1 MSMSMRI
8 LVIEDEARTADFIEK
23 GLREKGHA
31 VDVCRTGSEGLSFAL
46 SKEHDAI
53 VLDRMLPGMDGLSVL
68 KALRAEDRTTPAI
81 ILSALGQIDHRVEGL
96 KAGGDDY
103 LVKPFAFSELLARIE
118 AIVRRRDP
126 RAAEQTEL
134 HVDNLRLDLAARKAE
149 RGGREIDLHPRE
161 FAILEYMMRNAG
173 RPVTRSM
180 LLSHV
185 WGFQFEPQANVVDVH
200 ISRLR
205 RKIDTPA
212 DRPLIETL
220 RGEGYRIRDGRVTQ

>member
-1 MSMSMRI
+1 MPMRI

-31 VDVCRTGSEGLSFAL
+31 VDVCRSGAEGLSFAL
-46 SKEHDAI
+46 SREHDAI
-53 VLDRMLPGMDGLSVL
+53 VLDRMLPEMDGLSVL
-68 KALRAEDRTTPAI
+68 KALRAEDKATPAI

-134 HVDNLRLDLAARKAE
+134 RADDLRLDIAARKAV
-149 RGGREIDLHPRE
+149 RGAREIELHPRE
-161 FAILEYMMRNAG
+161 YAILEYMMRNAG

-205 RKIDTPA
+205 RKIDAPGE
-212 DRPLIETL
+212 RPLIETL
-220 RGEGYRIRDGRVTQ
+220 RGEGYRIRAAA

>member
-1 MSMSMRI
+1 MTMRI

-23 GLREKGHA
+23 GLKEKGHA
-31 VDVCRTGSEGLSFAL
+31 VDVCRTGPEGLTFAL
-46 SKEHDAI
+46 NGEHDAI
-53 VLDRMLPGMDGLSVL
+53 VLDRMLPQMDGLTIL
-68 KALRAEDRTTPAI
+68 KTLRSEDKTTPAI

-103 LVKPFAFSELLARIE
+103 LVKPFAFSELMARIE

-134 HVDNLRLDLAARKAE
+134 RTEDLRLDLVGRKAY
-149 RGGREIDLHPRE
+149 RGKREIDLHPRE

-173 RPVTRSM
+173 RPVTRTM

-185 WGFQFEPQANVVDVH
+185 WGYQFEPQANVVDVH

-205 RKIDTPA
+205 KKIDGPG
-212 DRPLIETL
+212 DRALIETL
-220 RGEGYRIRDGRVTQ
+220 RGEGYRIRSAA

>member
-1 MSMSMRI
+1 MTMRI

-23 GLREKGHA
+23 GLKEKGHA
-31 VDVCRTGSEGLSFAL
+31 VDVCRTGPEGLSFAL
-46 SKEHDAI
+46 SGEHDAI
-53 VLDRMLPGMDGLSVL
+53 ILDRMLPQMDGLTVL
-68 KALRAEDRTTPAI
+68 KALRAEEKNTPAI

-118 AIVRRRDP
+118 AIVRRHDP

-134 HVDNLRLDLAARKAE
+134 KVDDLRLDLVSRKAI
-149 RGGREIDLHPRE
+149 RGPREIELFPRE

-173 RPVTRSM
+173 RPVTRTM

-185 WGFQFEPQANVVDVH
+185 WGYQFEPQANVVDVH

-205 RKIDTPA
+205 RKIDA
-212 DRPLIETL
+212 AGEKSLIETL
-220 RGEGYRIRDGRVTQ
+220 RGEGYRIRTAT

>member
-1 MSMSMRI
+1 MTMRI
-8 LVIEDEARTADFIEK
+8 LVIEDETRTADFIEK
-23 GLREKGHA
+23 GLKEKGHA
-31 VDVCRTGSEGLSFAL
+31 VDVCRTGPEGLTFAL
-46 SKEHDAI
+46 NGEHDAI
-53 VLDRMLPGMDGLSVL
+53 VLDRMLPQMDGLTIL
-68 KALRAEDRTTPAI
+68 KTLRAEDKTTPAI

-103 LVKPFAFSELLARIE
+103 LVKPFAFSELMARIE

-134 HVDNLRLDLAARKAE
+134 RSEDLRLDLVGRKAY
-149 RGGREIDLHPRE
+149 RGKREIELHPRE

-173 RPVTRSM
+173 RPVTRTM

-185 WGFQFEPQANVVDVH
+185 WGYQFEPQANVVDVH

-205 RKIDTPA
+205 KKIDGA
-212 DRPLIETL
+212 GEKPLSETL
-220 RGEGYRIRDGRVTQ
+220 RGEGYRIRAAA

>member
-1 MSMSMRI
+1 MPMRI
-8 LVIEDEARTADFIEK
+8 LVIEDEVRTADFIEK

-31 VDVCRTGSEGLSFAL
+31 VDVCRTGPDGLSFAL
-46 SKEHDAI
+46 SNEHDAI
-53 VLDRMLPGMDGLSVL
+53 ILDRMLPEMDGLTVL
-68 KALRAEDRTTPAI
+68 KALRAEDRETPAI

-134 HVDNLRLDLAARKAE
+134 RAEDLRLDLAARRAV
-149 RGGREIDLHPRE
+149 RGGREIELHPRE
-161 FAILEYMMRNAG
+161 FAVLEYMMRNAG

-205 RKIDTPA
+205 RKIDMPGEK
-212 DRPLIETL
+212 PLIETL
-220 RGEGYRIRDGRVTQ
+220 RGEGYRIRDGRVLQ

>member
-1 MSMSMRI
+1 MRI
-8 LVIEDEARTADFIEK
+8 LVIEDETRTADFIEK

-31 VDVCRTGSEGLSFAL
+31 VDVCRTGPEGLTFAL
-46 SKEHDAI
+46 NGEHDAI
-53 VLDRMLPGMDGLSVL
+53 VLDRMLPQMDGLTIL
-68 KALRAEDRTTPAI
+68 KTLRAEDKTTPAI

-103 LVKPFAFSELLARIE
+103 LVKPFAFSELMARIE

-134 HVDNLRLDLAARKAE
+134 RTDDLRLDLVGRKAH
-149 RGGREIDLHPRE
+149 RGSREIELHPRE

-173 RPVTRSM
+173 RAVTRTM

-185 WGFQFEPQANVVDVH
+185 WGYQFEPQANVVDVH

-205 RKIDTPA
+205 KKIDGPG

-220 RGEGYRIRDGRVTQ
+220 RGEGYRIRAAA

>member
-1 MSMSMRI
+1 MTMRI
-8 LVIEDEARTADFIEK
+8 LVIEDETRTADFIEK

-31 VDVCRTGSEGLSFAL
+31 VDVCRTGPEGLTFAL
-46 SKEHDAI
+46 NGEHDAI
-53 VLDRMLPGMDGLSVL
+53 VLDRMLPQMDGLTIL
-68 KALRAEDRTTPAI
+68 RTLRAEDKTTPAI

-103 LVKPFAFSELLARIE
+103 LVKPFAFSELMARIE

-134 HVDNLRLDLAARKAE
+134 KTEDLKLDLVGRKAY
-149 RGGREIDLHPRE
+149 RGKREIELHPRE

-173 RPVTRSM
+173 RPVTRTM

-185 WGFQFEPQANVVDVH
+185 WGYQFEPQANVVDVH

-205 RKIDTPA
+205 KKIDGPG
-212 DRPLIETL
+212 DKPLIETL
-220 RGEGYRIRDGRVTQ
+220 RGEGYRIRAAA

>member
-1 MSMSMRI
+1 MTMRI
-8 LVIEDEARTADFIEK
+8 LVIEDEIRTADFIEK
-23 GLREKGHA
+23 GLKEKGHA
-31 VDVCRTGSEGLSFAL
+31 VDVCRTGPEGLTYAL
-46 SKEHDAI
+46 NGEHDAI
-53 VLDRMLPGMDGLSVL
+53 VLDRMLPQMDGLTIL
-68 KALRAEDRTTPAI
+68 KTLRAEDKTTPAI

-103 LVKPFAFSELLARIE
+103 LVKPFAFSELMARIE

-134 HVDNLRLDLAARKAE
+134 KTEDLRLDLVGRKAY
-149 RGGREIDLHPRE
+149 RGKREIDLHPRE

-173 RPVTRSM
+173 RPVTRTM

-185 WGFQFEPQANVVDVH
+185 WGYQFEPQANVVDVH

-205 RKIDTPA
+205 KKIDGPG
-212 DRPLIETL
+212 DRALIETL
-220 RGEGYRIRDGRVTQ
+220 RGEGYRIRSAA

>member
-1 MSMSMRI
+1 MTMRI
-8 LVIEDEARTADFIEK
+8 LVIEDETRTADFIEK
-23 GLREKGHA
+23 GLKEKGHA
-31 VDVCRTGSEGLSFAL
+31 VDVCRTGPEGLTFAL
-46 SKEHDAI
+46 NGEHDAI
-53 VLDRMLPGMDGLSVL
+53 VLDRMLPQMDGLTIL
-68 KALRAEDRTTPAI
+68 KTLRAEDNTTPAI

-103 LVKPFAFSELLARIE
+103 LVKPFAFSELMARIE

-134 HVDNLRLDLAARKAE
+134 KTEDLKLDLVGRKAY
-149 RGGREIDLHPRE
+149 RGRREIELHPRE

-173 RPVTRSM
+173 RPVTRTM

-185 WGFQFEPQANVVDVH
+185 WGYQFEPQANVVDVH

-205 RKIDTPA
+205 KKIDGPGDKA
-212 DRPLIETL
+212 LIETL
-220 RGEGYRIRDGRVTQ
+220 RGEGYRIRVAA